1 MSFKDDLDDLETAED
16 FLRFLGVRYEQR
28 VVDVNRLHILQRFH
42 DYLAADT
49 GLEALD
55 DEGMATRYQT
65 HLERAYQDFVVSNA
79 IAEKTFKVHKE
90 EARRMADRFV
100 PLDTLLTPTA

>member
-42 DYLAADT
+42 DYLAAGT

>member
-1 MSFKDDLDDLETAED
+1 MSFKDDLEDLETAED

-28 VVDVNRLHILQRFH
+28 VINVNRLHILQRFH

-49 GLEALD
+49 GLDSLD
-55 DEGMATRYQT
+55 DEGMAARYAA
-65 HLERAYQDFVVSNA
+65 HLDRAYHDFVLSNA

-90 EARRMADRFV
+90 EARKMADRFV
-100 PLDTLLTPTA
+100 PLDALLSPSA